1 MRAHIKNVTQPKLPK
16 KMENG
21 EKNVVSENPFD
32 LFRQQCHIAL
42 ANALAKTL
50 PNIENPAIAL
60 KKTPNIEFGQLS
72 SSLCFDLAKKLGQK
86 PLILA
91 QQVVDAIDQ
100 SSFNLIEKI
109 APAGAGYIN
118 FHMNFPKF
126 SELTLE
132 SIKQLENDYGFIK
145 TAEPKKI
152 IVEHTSVN
160 PLHPIHIG
168 QARNP
173 MLGDAL
179 ARILERRGHIVSR
192 HYYIDDVGRQS
203 SVLAYGYEKL
213 GRPKPTEKADSF
225 VGKIYTVTSCI
236 VEINRLKKIRQSAVE
251 NQSIEELAKINKD
264 IDEWMSIAGELE
276 EKYPELF
283 EALIVK
289 IGEDQNPE
297 SEISRLNL
305 AYENG
310 EPKAKEI
317 IREVSDLCLAGFRET
332 MKRVSVTYDSWDWES
347 DFVWSMQ
354 VNDVLE
360 RLKTSPFIFNEKGV
374 LQFDADKAAKVLY
387 LKDKLGISSN
397 NEVPPLTLVRA
408 DGTTLYTTRDIAYT
422 IWKFKH
428 AQKVINVIGM
438 EQSLAQLQLKLAVY
452 ALGHSEAADNLVHFA
467 YNLVTLPGYKMSS
480 RRGHYITFDE
490 VLDEAVSRAYE
501 EVSKRSPLLSEEEK
515 CKIADFVGLGAVRYA
530 LVDVDSGK
538 PVMFTWERVL
548 NFETN
553 SAPYVQ
559 YTHARACSILRKAA
573 KEPENPGFDLL
584 TEKLERE
591 LVLNLASFPDMFI
604 EATEYLKPNMIADYA
619 NALADKFNTFYN
631 AYPVLK
637 ADSQDLI
644 DARLALTRAIQI
656 VINNALDLI
665 GVVAPEKM

>member
-1 MRAHIKNVTQPKLPK
+1 
-16 KMENG
+16 
-21 EKNVVSENPFD
+21 VVSKNPFD
-32 LFRQQCHIAL
+32 QFRQECQTAL
-42 ANALAKTL
+42 SNAIIKAV
-50 PNIENPAIAL
+50 PEIERPAIVL
-60 KKTPNIEFGQLS
+60 KKTPNIEYGQLS
-72 SSLCFDLAKKLGQK
+72 SSISFELAKKLNNK
-86 PLILA
+86 PLKIANLL
-91 QQVVDAIDQ
+91 VDAIDY
-100 SSFNLIEKI
+100 SGFDLIEKV

-118 FHMNFPKF
+118 FYIDFPKF
-126 SELTLE
+126 SKLTLE
-132 SIKQLENDYGFIK
+132 SITHLKDNYGFII
-145 TAEPKKI
+145 TSEPQKI

-179 ARILERRGHIVSR
+179 ARILECRGHQVSR

-203 SVLAYGYEKL
+203 SVVAYGYAKL
-213 GRPKPTEKADSF
+213 GRPKPTEKADLF
-225 VGKIYTVTSCI
+225 VGKIYTVTSCLM
-236 VEINRLKKIRQSAVE
+236 EINRLKKIRERTLEANSTE
-251 NQSIEELAKINKD
+251 DLAKTNKE
-264 IDEWMSIAGELE
+264 IDEWMSIAGELKG
-276 EKYPELF
+276 KYPELF
-283 EALIVK
+283 ESLITK
-289 IGEDQNPE
+289 IAEDSNPE
-297 SEISRLNL
+297 EQISRLNL

-310 EPKAKEI
+310 EPNAKKL
-317 IREVSDLCLAGFRET
+317 IREVSNLCLEGFRET
-332 MKRVSVTYDSWDWES
+332 MKRVSVNYNSWDWES
-347 DFVWSMQ
+347 DFVWSKQ
-354 VNDVLE
+354 VDEVLE
-360 RLKTSPFIFNEKGV
+360 KLKTSPFIFNEKGV
-374 LQFDADKAAKVLY
+374 LQFDANKAATTLD
-387 LKDKLGISSN
+387 LKNKLGLSN
-397 NEVPPLTLVRA
+397 NNDVPPLTLVRA

-452 ALGHSEAADNLVHFA
+452 AIGYREAADNLIHFA

-480 RRGHYITFDE
+480 RRGHYITLDE

-515 CKIADFVGLGAVRYA
+515 RKIANFVGLGAVRFA

-559 YTHARACSILRKAA
+559 YTHARACSILRKVT
-573 KEPENPGFDLL
+573 KRQENPGFELL

-591 LVLNLASFPDMFI
+591 LILNIAGFPDTFI

-631 AYPVLK
+631 ACPVLK
-637 ADSQDLI
+637 ANSQQLVE
-644 DARLALTRAIQI
+644 ARIALTQSIQI
-656 VINNALDLI
+656 VIYNALTLI